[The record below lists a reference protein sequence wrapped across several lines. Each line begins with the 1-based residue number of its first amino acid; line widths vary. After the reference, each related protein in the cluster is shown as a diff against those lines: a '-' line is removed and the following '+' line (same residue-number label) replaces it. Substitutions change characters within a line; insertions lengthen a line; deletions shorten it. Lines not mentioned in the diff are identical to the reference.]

1 MPNNHPFIWQPHCFV
16 YNISVF
22 FDDNRDNGDNI
33 LYGRED
39 VVPVVMSLRD
49 ICSLSLV
56 VNVVSVVVKDY
67 CRKKYCRKEESSR
80 LSLRSAYNNERCS
93 SFTRLHLHSL
103 YSSYDIR
110 ECQCVFFTS
119 CMTAPVL
126 SIIYRARV
134 SLVTL
139 MTEKPGA
146 GEQNTVP
153 VVGFTLRER
162 EAEELTT

>member
-1 MPNNHPFIWQPHCFV
+1 MTTETTGTTFSMV
-16 YNISVF
+16 E
-22 FDDNRDNGDNI
+22 R
-33 LYGRED
+33 
-39 VVPVVMSLRD
+39 M
-49 ICSLSLV
+49 LSLLSSGNIAV
-56 VNVVSVVVKDY
+56 
-67 CRKKYCRKEESSR
+67 RKHCRKEESSR
-80 LSLRSAYNNERCS
+80 LSLRSAYNNKRCS

-103 YSSYDIR
+103 YSSYYIR

-119 CMTAPVL
+119 CMTVPVL

-153 VVGFTLRER
+153 VVGLTLRAR

>member
-1 MPNNHPFIWQPHCFV
+1 
-16 YNISVF
+16 
-22 FDDNRDNGDNI
+22 
-33 LYGRED
+33 
-39 VVPVVMSLRD
+39 MSTETTGTTFSMVERM
-49 ICSLSLV
+49 LSLL
-56 VNVVSVVVKDY
+56 Y
-67 CRKKYCRKEESSR
+67 CQETLPSEESSR
-80 LSLRSAYNNERCS
+80 LSLRSAYNNKRFS
-93 SFTRLHLHSL
+93 SVTRLHLHSL
-103 YSSYDIR
+103 YSSYYIR

-119 CMTAPVL
+119 CMTVPVL

-153 VVGFTLRER
+153 VVGLTLRAR